1 MKKRSRE
8 PFVPDLTPMIDL
20 IFLLLI
26 FFLVSTVFKKEEW
39 ALLLNLPKAETGAT
53 KEANQK
59 QLLVELSEEE
69 LALNGKRLDFTQ
81 MESELR
87 LVSDKTTPVEVRI
100 DKNVR
105 YERIIKVFDLLKT
118 QELFNLNLVTT
129 KK

>member
-8 PFVPDLTPMIDL
+8 TFIPDLTPMIDL

-39 ALLLNLPKAETGAT
+39 ALLLNLPKAETGAA
-53 KEANQK
+53 KDAKQK
-59 QLLVELSEEE
+59 QLLVELSEAD
-69 LALNGKRLDFTQ
+69 LALNGKRLDFAQ
-81 MESELR
+81 METELH
-87 LVSDKTTPVEVRI
+87 LVTDKTLPVEVRI

-105 YERIIKVFDLLKT
+105 YERIIKVFDLLKN

-129 KK
+129 K